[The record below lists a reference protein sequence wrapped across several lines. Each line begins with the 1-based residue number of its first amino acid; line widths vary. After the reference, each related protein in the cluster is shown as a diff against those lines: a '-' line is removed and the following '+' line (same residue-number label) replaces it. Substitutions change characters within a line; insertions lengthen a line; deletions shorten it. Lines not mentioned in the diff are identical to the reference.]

1 MFMDISFASPSA
13 IVDKCNWETSGR
25 ADRRWSWF
33 ADRPGTKEREN
44 QSRGVLD
51 PQHFMGI
58 LMMCLGVIC
67 LSMSDAI
74 AKYLTPTYSP
84 FQIIFLRNLIP
95 LPLAV
100 IVAVAAG
107 GAGAIRS
114 FSPAIHLLRGILW
127 LSAAVLYFSGLRD
140 LPLAEASAL
149 VFVAPVFITILSSC
163 FFREKVGCRKWL
175 ALLVGFAGV
184 LTIIR
189 PGAETFQPA
198 SLLPLVSAFF
208 SALLLLSARY
218 IDPRESGWTLVLYLN
233 STSALLSG
241 LMMPFVWTPVRI
253 DDVWL
258 FLGIAVVGTAGMTF
272 MTQAFRLAPATIVA
286 PLDYAGLLWSTLLGW
301 LCWNETPD
309 AAALLGATMIIL
321 SGVASLRH

>member
-1 MFMDISFASPSA
+1 MHILFEWPSTISRPS
-13 IVDKCNWETSGR
+13 KWMMSGR
-25 ADRRWSWF
+25 VHLRSSWLTGRHRTKKRKDQPRR
-33 ADRPGTKEREN
+33 A
-44 QSRGVLD
+44 LD
-51 PQHFMGI
+51 PRHFMGI
-58 LMMCLGVIC
+58 LMMCAGVIC
-67 LSMSDAI
+67 LSVSDAI

-84 FQIIFLRNLIP
+84 FQIIFLRNIIP

-100 IVAVAAG
+100 IVAVGAG
-107 GAGAIRS
+107 GAGAVRS
-114 FSPAIHLLRGILW
+114 FSPATHLLRGVLW
-127 LSAAVLYFSGLRD
+127 LAAAVLYFTGLRD

-149 VFVAPVFITILSSC
+149 VFVVPIFITILSSC
-163 FFREKVGCRKWL
+163 LFRENMGCQKWV

-189 PGAETFQPA
+189 PGAETFQLA

-218 IDPRESGWTLVLYLN
+218 IDPRESVWTLLLYLN

-241 LMMPFVWTPVRI
+241 LMMPFVWVPVQVG
-253 DDVWL
+253 DMWL
-258 FLGIAVVGTAGMTF
+258 FLGIAVFGTAGMTL

-301 LCWNETPD
+301 LFWNETPEG
-309 AAALLGATMIIL
+309 AALLGATMIIV
-321 SGVASLRH
+321 SGVASLRQ